1 MFVLEKRQASL
12 WVFSQVATDVDNR
25 ELSSRAQWEE
35 DNRSPK
41 HSCLLLNWTQLCQI
55 METQKTRHGKSK
67 LFMFKHS
74 SRTSTLSLLG
84 WHPGVISQPV

>member
-41 HSCLLLNWTQLCQI
+41 TQLPPSQ
-55 METQKTRHGKSK
+55 
-67 LFMFKHS
+67 LDP
-74 SRTSTLSLLG
+74 TLPDNG
-84 WHPGVISQPV
+84 NTENKAWEKQAVYV